1 MQIKTLSEVLAE
13 MGGQPVSADTTNSQ
27 TQTSA
32 QTKIKHRS
40 KQQSPQPN
48 HNTCTVAH
56 TTKPTTTKSPTAHPK
71 QSHKTPANPTSS
83 QVAALLAQHQKDPE
97 QKALPQNLA
106 DVLQGVTI
114 EPLAQTDRAINYMR
128 WLAFY
133 YLSKRELSQHELRQK
148 LLAKDCDAD
157 AIEMLLI
164 EFAEKGYQSD
174 ERCAYM
180 IIRESIRKARGKQY
194 IHRAFKEARL
204 NFDSSLDDMI
214 AQAGIDTLIDGT
226 ALDSCHDKVDWLYL
240 AVEARCKKYGNDLP
254 QTPKEKAKQLRFL
267 QYRGYEM
274 SVCFDALKYT
284 LDDLKDR

>member
-1 MQIKTLSEVLAE
+1 MQIKTLSEILAE
-13 MGGQPVSADTTNSQ
+13 MGGQSVSADTNNPQ
-27 TQTSA
+27 TQTS
-32 QTKIKHRS
+32 TTIKHRP
-40 KQQSPQPN
+40 KQQSPQSN
-48 HNTCTVAH
+48 HDTRTVAH

-71 QSHKTPANPTSS
+71 QSHKKPANPPNS
-83 QVAALLAQHQKDPE
+83 QVAPLLAQHQKDPE

-106 DVLQGVTI
+106 DALQGVAI

-157 AIEMLLI
+157 AVEMLLI

-194 IHRAFKEARL
+194 IHQAFKEARL

-214 AQAGIDTLIDGT
+214 AQAGIDTLTDGT
-226 ALDSCHDKVDWLYL
+226 ALDSCHDKIDWLYL
-240 AVEARCKKYGNDLP
+240 AVEARCKKYGNAPP